1 MPNEFEILAFLAGF
15 IVVVTGLAWVALLLR
30 LIVVLTYY

>member
-1 MPNEFEILAFLAGF
+1 MLTFLAGI
-15 IVVVTGLAWVALLLR
+15 IVVVMGLAWVALLLH